1 MHISLVVL
9 WNNLYQNYHQPGTLL
24 IFFFS
29 RFLLKG
35 CDGSILIAT
44 KPGSKELAEKDALG
58 NKDLRV
64 EGFESIRKAKALVES
79 KCPGVV
85 SCADIL
91 AIAARDYVHLVSKFS
106 FSVLADSFRFV
117 PIAFICWISCL
128 LSKKEKKI
136 K

>member
-1 MHISLVVL
+1 M
-9 WNNLYQNYHQPGTLL
+9 
-24 IFFFS
+24 
-29 RFLLKG
+29 KG

-44 KPGSKELAEKDALG
+44 KPGSKELAEKDALD

-91 AIAARDYVHLVSKFS
+91 AIAARDYVHLVSKFY
-106 FSVLADSFRFV
+106 FSLLSDSFRFV
-117 PIAFICWISCL
+117 PIAFIYLISCL